1 MQRILNAEQDQLIRR
16 ERSLLEDLRVL
27 LVRLGAPDDDLALL
41 KRALHQLDE
50 LFLLV
55 VVGEFNAGKTA
66 FLNALL
72 GERLLTEGVL
82 PTTSQIQVL
91 RYGDQKHEEITG
103 DDALVIHLPV
113 TWLREINLVD
123 TPGTNAVI
131 QRHQEITEHFIPRS
145 DLVLFVTSAD
155 RPFSESERLLLQ
167 RIREWGKKIVIVV
180 NKIDLIDDP
189 ADRQRIVD
197 FVAQNSV
204 QLLGV
209 TPRIFPVSARLALI
223 AKQQAG
229 ADGFRRAESKRSAL
243 ERSDLWTQSRFE
255 ALERYIL
262 TALDARE
269 RLRLKLENPVGV
281 ADNLINHYRRL
292 IDNRNTVLKDDFAA
306 IDSIEAQLAAYDA
319 DMRRDF
325 KYHLSHVDNVLYAM
339 AERGDR
345 FFDEM
350 MRIGRLFDLVNGDK
364 VRAEFERM
372 VVADTSREVEAQVS
386 DLIDWLVQRDYRQW
400 RDVMEYLNRRSTAH
414 ADQIVG
420 KVDSDF
426 EFNRQNLIA
435 SVGREAQRVVDSY
448 DPETESLK
456 LAQQVQN
463 ALVQTAAVEAG
474 ALGLGAI
481 LVVVLHTTL
490 LDVTGLLGAGALAAL
505 GFYVLPYRRNRLKQE
520 LRSGI
525 DVLRQQLNDALTRQF
540 ERELTDGMQRM
551 REAIAPYTRFVHVE
565 REKLARVNEEMARL
579 RHELAELRAATAKAL
594 PTGVDEVHSS
604 AASG

>member
-1 MQRILNAEQDQLIRR
+1 LQRILTVEQDQLIRR

-27 LVRLGAPDDDLALL
+27 LVRLGAPEADLALL

-91 RYGDQKHEEITG
+91 RYGDQKHEDITG

-113 TWLREINLVD
+113 AWLREINLVD

-167 RIREWGKKIVIVV
+167 RIREWGKKIVVVV

-189 ADRQRIVD
+189 GDRQRIVD
-197 FVAQNSV
+197 FVAENGV

-209 TPRIFPVSARLALI
+209 TPRIFPVSARLALK
-223 AKQQAG
+223 AKEQAG
-229 ADGFRRAESKRSAL
+229 VDRGAL
-243 ERSDLWTQSRFE
+243 ERSDLWAQSRFE

-262 TALDARE
+262 TALDAAA

-281 ADNLINHYRRL
+281 ADNLSSHYRRL
-292 IDNRNTVLKDDFAA
+292 IDNRSAVLKDDFVA
-306 IDSIEAQLAAYDA
+306 IDSIEAQLEAYEA

-345 FFDEM
+345 FFDET
-350 MRIGRLFDLVNGDK
+350 MRIGRIFDLVNGDK
-364 VRAEFERM
+364 VRAEFERS

-400 RDVMEYLNRRSTAH
+400 RDVMEYLNRRSKAH

-420 KVDSDF
+420 KVGSDF

-456 LAQQVQN
+456 LAQQVQS

-474 ALGLGAI
+474 ALGLGAL
-481 LVVVLHTTL
+481 LVAVLHTTL

-505 GFYVLPYRRNRLKQE
+505 GFYVLPYRRTRLKQE
-520 LRSGI
+520 LRAGI
-525 DVLRQQLNDALTRQF
+525 ETLRTA
-540 ERELTDGMQRM
+540 
-551 REAIAPYTRFVHVE
+551 VE
-565 REKLARVNEEMARL
+565 RRADAPVRARVDRRDAANARGDCSL
-579 RHELAELRAATAKAL
+579 HPLCARGAGKA
-594 PTGVDEVHSS
+594 G
-604 AASG
+604 ACK